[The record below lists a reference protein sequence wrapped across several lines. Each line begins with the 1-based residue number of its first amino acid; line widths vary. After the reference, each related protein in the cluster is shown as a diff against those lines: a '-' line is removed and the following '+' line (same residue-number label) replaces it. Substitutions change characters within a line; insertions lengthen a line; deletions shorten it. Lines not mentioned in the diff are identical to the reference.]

1 VWLFMDISPLRK
13 LTDHFTLPY
22 QNISTISTITLQ
34 GNGIIFYAS
43 ASLLTRDQFQ
53 TPPEILGTAQFTL
66 DAAGIYAPDRVPIA
80 KTHEIQELQEAIPS
94 DVQSLSDIT
103 SRLATPRRVVHM
115 HSPLSTSRTLDRQ
128 EQRSN
133 WHLITLISLG
143 IITILTFLGYFRKT
157 CQSKL
162 SSYSLARRNTPKQ
175 DAHEPNSAAYVP
187 NTVHSPN
194 ASNSKNR
201 EKNVV
206 FSVYPLQT
214 RT

>member
-1 VWLFMDISPLRK
+1 MPKENVTEAYNSTSTSVWLFMDISPPRK

-22 QNISTISTITLQ
+22 QNTSTISTITLQ

-80 KTHEIQELQEAIPS
+80 KTHEIQKLQEAIPS

-103 SRLATPRRVVHM
+103 SRLATPRRVVDM
-115 HSPLSTSRTLDRQ
+115 HSLLSTSRTLDRH

-133 WHLITLISLG
+133 
-143 IITILTFLGYFRKT
+143 
-157 CQSKL
+157 
-162 SSYSLARRNTPKQ
+162 
-175 DAHEPNSAAYVP
+175 
-187 NTVHSPN
+187 
-194 ASNSKNR
+194 
-201 EKNVV
+201 
-206 FSVYPLQT
+206 
-214 RT
+214 